1 MISCGPF
8 KLLQFCDAANF
19 GQFKCPHDLEGT
31 NQPTG
36 NTSIPMLPY
45 SVLTLKSVNKDPVND
60 Y

>member
-36 NTSIPMLPY
+36 CMATHPFPCC
-45 SVLTLKSVNKDPVND
+45 LTQFLL
-60 Y
+60 